1 MPQRLQFGGPSEIY
15 LDEYPNAPCLVH
27 DSENRHDTRNSEH
40 IQYFGLRSGVM
51 YRQRISD
58 STLRKLSYNALVDQ
72 RELQEDRYLY
82 PRYTNDSAIAKVDKE
97 ILPGAMGAYWV
108 RGTLRR
114 SLVNNDDDDEYDRGD
129 DIEEYSEDEGSGS
142 DASGG
147 SIRTKDTSQAEP
159 EIPGDDSE
167 ETSSDS
173 EPEAGDDGEESI
185 SKLIEELRTRENEE
199 DGD

>member
-40 IQYFGLRSGVM
+40 IRYFGLGSGVM

-58 STLRKLSYNALVDQ
+58 SALRDLSYNALVDQ

-82 PRYTNDSAIAKVDKE
+82 PRYTNDSATAKVDRE
-97 ILPGAMGAYWV
+97 FLPGAMGAYWV

-114 SLVNNDDDDEYDRGD
+114 SPVNNDDDDEYDRGD
-129 DIEEYSEDEGSGS
+129 DIKSTPKMKAPVAMRVVEAFEPRIRVKPNQKSPVTIVRKLAQT
-142 DASGG
+142 AS
-147 SIRTKDTSQAEP
+147 RRQATTAKKA
-159 EIPGDDSE
+159 SR
-167 ETSSDS
+167 S
-173 EPEAGDDGEESI
+173 
-185 SKLIEELRTRENEE
+185 
-199 DGD
+199 

>member
-1 MPQRLQFGGPSEIY
+1 VTPAKYTQTNVRMHLALFITAKTDMTHEM
-15 LDEYPNAPCLVH
+15 
-27 DSENRHDTRNSEH
+27 H
-40 IQYFGLRSGVM
+40 IRYFGLGSGAM

-58 STLRKLSYNALVDQ
+58 SALRELSYNALVDQ

-82 PRYTNDSAIAKVDKE
+82 PRYTNDSATAKVDKE
-97 ILPGAMGAYWV
+97 FLPGAMGAYWV

-114 SLVNNDDDDEYDRGD
+114 IPVNNDDGDEYDRGD

-185 SKLIEELRTRENEE
+185 SKLIEELRTRENKEY
-199 DGD
+199 GN